1 MPYRFSLSRC
11 LSFWRELFRH
21 TRFAEPSIPAPL
33 PAPAAAAPEVPAVP
47 TLTGLPLPG
56 ADLAND
62 APATAAM
69 PEPTLGVA
77 LGDAPVPWEHYLL
90 ARENPQQDIQRI
102 SGILAKGEVIL
113 EIGCGDGEVA
123 WRIAARNP
131 GMGVIATDCF
141 DCGSRPDVGSLYD
154 KVARLWRER
163 RLPAQEMPLEN
174 LVVLRAELDFLDR
187 LPPRSLDSL
196 LLINAEPSVGKKVV
210 DFLSAPGL
218 HSAVKPGERQVVM
231 LPHSREMGVCASGGY
246 EFDHG
251 EDWSCGLGY
260 LMASPLGFRKGS
272 RLQWG
277 IDLCRGSAYSCN
289 STQHDVYIC
298 GLAPTGLADPALVTR
313 RPRPRMS

>member
-11 LSFWRELFRH
+11 LAFWRELFRH
-21 TRFAEPSIPAPL
+21 TRFAEPSVPAPIPAP
-33 PAPAAAAPEVPAVP
+33 PAAPSEGPAMP
-47 TLTGLPLPG
+47 SLAGLPLPG
-56 ADLAND
+56 TDLANGV
-62 APATAAM
+62 PATADT
-69 PEPTLGVA
+69 PGQPPGVVP
-77 LGDAPVPWEHYLL
+77 GEAPSPWESYLL
-90 ARENPQQDIQRI
+90 ARGNPLQDIRRI
-102 SGILAKGEVIL
+102 PGILAKGEVIL

-131 GMGVIATDCF
+131 GMGVIATDCY
-141 DCGSRPDVGSLYD
+141 DCGARPDTGSLYG
-154 KVARLWRER
+154 KVARLWQDR

-174 LVVLRAELDFLDR
+174 LVVLRAELDFLDC

-196 LLINAEPSVGKKVV
+196 LLINAEPSVGRKVV

-218 HSAVKPGERQVVM
+218 HSAVKPGERQGGI
-231 LPHSREMGVCASGGY
+231 LPHSREMGVCTSGGY

-289 STQHDVYIC
+289 STQQDVYIC
-298 GLAPTGLADPALVTR
+298 GLAPNSLVDPALIPR
-313 RPRPRMS
+313 RPRPRM

>member
-11 LSFWRELFRH
+11 LTFWRELFRH
-21 TRFAEPSIPAPL
+21 TRFAEPSVPAPIPAP
-33 PAPAAAAPEVPAVP
+33 PAAPFERPAVP
-47 TLTGLPLPG
+47 SLAGPPFPG
-56 ADLAND
+56 TDLGNGV
-62 APATAAM
+62 PATAVT
-69 PEPTLGVA
+69 PGQPCGVVPGEAPA
-77 LGDAPVPWEHYLL
+77 LWESYLL
-90 ARENPQQDIQRI
+90 ARGNPLQDIRRVP
-102 SGILAKGEVIL
+102 GILAKGEVIL

-131 GMGVIATDCF
+131 GMGVIATDCY
-141 DCGSRPDVGSLYD
+141 DCGARPDAGSLYG
-154 KVARLWRER
+154 KVARLWQDR

-174 LVVLRAELDFLDR
+174 LVVLRAELDFLDC

-196 LLINAEPSVGKKVV
+196 LLINAEPSVGRKVV

-218 HSAVKPGERQVVM
+218 HSAVKPGERQVVI
-231 LPHSREMGVCASGGY
+231 LPHSREMGVCTSGGY

-289 STQHDVYIC
+289 STQQDVYIC
-298 GLAPTGLADPALVTR
+298 GLAPNSLVDPALVSR
-313 RPRPRMS
+313 RPRPRM